1 MKMMER
7 ISRKK
12 KKLHI
17 GDSGFSL
24 VELIIVI
31 AIMSALMTTAMLS
44 ISMIFSANAKACA
57 NGIQRAVADCK
68 VTTMGKSAAWLVL
81 YRDADGVLYG
91 QMHTM
96 EQKSGE
102 AIGTF
107 EEVIQEPE
115 KLGGKRVSI
124 TYTDDSGTDMG
135 ELPVGESNGIRI
147 EFDRSS
153 GSFKDGTI
161 KSIDITGGNKHY
173 RLTLIKLTGKLSMK
187 LL

>member
-1 MKMMER
+1 MKIVKTMG
-7 ISRKK
+7 RKK

-17 GDSGFSL
+17 GDGGFSL

-31 AIMSALMTTAMLS
+31 AIMAALLTTAMLS
-44 ISMIFSANAKACA
+44 VAVIFSANAKACA
-57 NGIQRAVADCK
+57 NSIQRAVADCK

-81 YRDADGVLYG
+81 YRDADDVLYG

-96 EQKSGE
+96 EQKAGE
-102 AIGTF
+102 AIGTY
-107 EEVIQEPE
+107 EEVVHEPE

-124 TYTDDSGTDMG
+124 TYTDESGADMG

-147 EFDRSS
+147 EFDRSA

-161 KSIDITGGNKHY
+161 KSIDIMGGNKHY
-173 RLTLIKLTGKLSMK
+173 RITLVKLTGKLSMTV
-187 LL
+187 L

>member
-1 MKMMER
+1 MKR
-7 ISRKK
+7 IWKEKRK
-12 KKLHI
+12 LYS
-17 GDSGFSL
+17 GNDGFSL
-24 VELIIVI
+24 VELIIVV
-31 AIMSALMTTAMLS
+31 AIMAALLTTVMLS
-44 ISMIFSANAKACA
+44 ISMVFSANAKACA
-57 NGIQRAVADCK
+57 NSIQRAVADCK
-68 VTTMGKSAAWLVL
+68 VTTMGKSAAWLII
-81 YRDADGVLYG
+81 YRDTDGVLYG

-102 AIGTF
+102 AVGTY
-107 EEVIQEPE
+107 EEVVQEPE

-124 TYTDDSGTDMG
+124 TYTDESGADMG

-161 KSIDITGGNKHY
+161 KSIDIIGGNKHY
-173 RLTLIKLTGKLSMK
+173 QLTLIKLTGKLSIE